1 MSTRSIYIVDDDE
14 AVRSSL
20 YSLLSALPDQL
31 VRSFASG
38 EAFLER
44 VEELDPGVVLLDQS
58 MPGLSGMEVLQ
69 RLDASRF
76 VAIVLTGHG
85 SVSIALEAIR
95 SGAADFLEKPYDP
108 DILLQILDR
117 AFATLE
123 LDRASLAKVAAAQ
136 AKIDRLSARE
146 REVLKGLIE
155 GRANKVIAHALEISP
170 RTVEIYRSNVMDKLE
185 VRSLSEALRISFA
198 AGLFPGD

>member
-38 EAFLER
+38 EAFLDR
-44 VEELDPGVVLLDQS
+44 TDELDPGVILLDQS

-69 RLDASRF
+69 RLDSSRF

-108 DILLQILDR
+108 DTLLQILDR

-123 LDRASLAKVAAAQ
+123 QDRASLAKVAAAQ

-155 GRANKVIAHALEISP
+155 GRANKVIAHELEISP
-170 RTVEIYRSNVMDKLE
+170 RTVEIYRSNVMEKLE